1 MRVDRLVL
9 EDFRNYENESVE
21 FASGLNLVT
30 GRNAQGKTN
39 LLEAVY
45 CLGGLGSPRG
55 PEAGLVR
62 DGAERALLHADVSHG
77 ERLLHVDIE
86 FRPGKGTRA
95 LINKTPVSGT
105 RSLRELMVAVFF
117 GPDELSLIKGSPDG
131 RRRFVDELVVKL
143 RPMRDSLRREWER
156 TLKQRNALLKSV
168 PHGGRGDDKVR
179 GTLEIWDES
188 FCRAGA
194 ALVAARLEA
203 LRLLVPFA
211 RKRYEEIAGS
221 GRLELAYSS
230 AWLESSLCERAVA
243 VAGDVTEE
251 EIRNQLRAG
260 LEAVR
265 GRELERGVSLVG
277 PQRDDASIRLAA
289 GGDGAMLDARVYA
302 SQGDQRT
309 AALALK
315 FAEHDLLSDA
325 LGEQPVLLLD
335 DVFSELDPSRRAWLA
350 DSARAMAQT
359 LLSSAEPDS
368 LDALGIARRIQVSG
382 GKLQV
387 EIVQ

>member
-1 MRVDRLVL
+1 VRVDRLVL

-21 FASGLNLVT
+21 FAAGLNLVT

-39 LLEAVY
+39 LLEAIY
-45 CLGGLGSPRG
+45 CLSGLGSPRG
-55 PEAGLVR
+55 PDAGLVK
-62 DGAERALLHADVSHG
+62 DGSERALLHADVTHG
-77 ERLLHVDIE
+77 VRALHVDIE

-95 LINKTPVSGT
+95 LINKTPTSGT
-105 RSLRELMVAVFF
+105 RSLRELVVAVFF

-131 RRRFVDELVVKL
+131 RRRFLDDLVVKL
-143 RPMRDSLRREWER
+143 RPIRDSLRREWER
-156 TLKQRNALLKSV
+156 TLKQRNALLKSA
-168 PHGGRGDDKVR
+168 PHAGRGGDKVR
-179 GTLEIWDES
+179 ETLEVWDES

-194 ALVAARLEA
+194 ALTAARLEA
-203 LRLLVPFA
+203 LRLLLPFV

-221 GRLELAYSS
+221 GRVELAYSS
-230 AWLESSLCERAVA
+230 NWIEPSLCDRAVA
-243 VAGDVTEE
+243 VAGDVTEN
-251 EIRNQLRAG
+251 EIRADLRAA
-260 LEAVR
+260 LERVR

-277 PQRDDASIRLAA
+277 PQRDDATIRLAA

-325 LGEQPVLLLD
+325 LGDQPVLLLD

-350 DSARAMAQT
+350 ESARAMGQT

-368 LDALGIARRIQVSG
+368 LDALGPARWIRVTG
-382 GKLQV
+382 GKLHA
-387 EIVQ
+387 EAGR

>member
-1 MRVDRLVL
+1 VRVDRLAL
-9 EDFRNYENESVE
+9 EDFRNYEDESVE
-21 FASGLNLVT
+21 FAPGLNLIT

-55 PEAGLVR
+55 PDAGLVK
-62 DGAERALLHADVSHG
+62 DGAERALLHADVSH
-77 ERLLHVDIE
+77 RNRSLRIDME

-95 LINKTPVSGT
+95 LINKTPTSGT
-105 RSLRELMVAVFF
+105 RALRELVVGVFF

-131 RRRFVDELVVKL
+131 RRRFLDELVVKL
-143 RPMRDSLRREWER
+143 HPVRDSLRREWDR
-156 TLKQRNALLKSV
+156 TLKQRNALLRSA
-168 PHGGRGDDKVR
+168 PHGRLSDR
-179 GTLEIWDES
+179 ERATLEVWDES

-194 ALVAARLEA
+194 ALAAARLEGM
-203 LRLLVPFA
+203 RLLLPFV

-221 GRLELAYSS
+221 GRVDLAYSS
-230 AWLESSLCERAVA
+230 AWLGPELSEQAV
-243 VAGDVTEE
+243 VSDEVLEHDL
-251 EIRNQLRAG
+251 RDSLRAS

-265 GRELERGVSLVG
+265 TRELERGVSLVG
-277 PQRDDASIRLAA
+277 PQRDDASIQLAA

-315 FAEHDLLSDA
+315 FAEHDLLTES
-325 LGEQPVLLLD
+325 LGDQPVLLLD

-350 DSARAMAQT
+350 ESASAMGQT
-359 LLSSAEPDS
+359 LLSSAEPEV
-368 LDALGIARRIQVSG
+368 LEGLGAARSIRVRAG
-382 GKLQV
+382 TLQEV
-387 EIVQ
+387 E